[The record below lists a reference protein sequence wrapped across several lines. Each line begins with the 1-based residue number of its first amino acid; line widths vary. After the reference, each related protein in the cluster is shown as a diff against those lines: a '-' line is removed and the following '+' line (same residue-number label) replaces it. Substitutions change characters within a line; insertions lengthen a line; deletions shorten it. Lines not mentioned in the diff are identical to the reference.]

1 MNVNVRVLAKSQIVL
16 CSFAELVAVLSPMSV
31 KNVHTESSDACAP
44 LPAPGAPAST
54 KWTPS
59 AIQARKR
66 KLTRIFWLLA
76 AVQII
81 INLDGGAVP
90 AGLLHIGATFDMDT
104 SELGLLAMLVYQG
117 VALGCLTVGP
127 ATRYMSPLRF
137 TQLTMALNIMC
148 TCLFGA
154 AQSMGML
161 LAFRLLIGFLQAMPA
176 VYFPVWVD
184 EFAPAD
190 AVTFWMALINAGG
203 PLGITIGYVFSGAM
217 TSGELDPTLEAFV
230 PCATSDVRCA
240 WRVPFYLQSVAL
252 VLLFICVLLIPKSL
266 FDLGYDKPPA
276 EPKEPASALVAAPGQ
291 SSRRESAGSLQPS
304 APARDAPASAEK
316 VSAKKSLSGMPSLS
330 PDRSP
335 GNSPGLTPNAF
346 RTDVDQSEAPAS
358 LSVTEVDE
366 ERGDAQDNA
375 PAGATPKTTPKK
387 RNLICELFGNGPYI
401 FTVMGLSSLFFV
413 VTGVQVWVTSYIVV
427 VIGKSQAEVTPAFG
441 VTSITAPIIGV
452 LAGGI
457 FIDKIGGYKGE
468 AAMALTLKIC
478 FTFACLAATFAISC
492 AYVPN
497 AVADQ
502 GVRCITN
509 TSSPFYVAPD
519 DARATAGFWW
529 CIGLIF
535 ITLVF
540 GGAIIPAAMGCLVSA
555 VPPDM
560 RSVGSAVSMFC
571 FQQFGYAFSP
581 LASALI
587 GSLATFSREDIIDC
601 LAQTC
606 AGGVQT
612 ADCPSSA
619 IVDFEMKNAQTRASL
634 ELCFQVVMLC
644 GLLGVACFFA
654 AWRFAVAN
662 TCCTGGKVQT
672 AKLKVANVK
681 VVEVRTAE
689 DEIEIEISEISPKID
704 PNGPTVIG
712 DKF

>member
-1 MNVNVRVLAKSQIVL
+1 MFLISPSEI
-16 CSFAELVAVLSPMSV
+16 SVAFQDAAIDAARRNMTDAVAGPV
-31 KNVHTESSDACAP
+31 TPSDACAS

-54 KWTPS
+54 KWTPP

-66 KLTRIFWLLA
+66 KLSRIFWLLA
-76 AVQII
+76 TVQII
-81 INLDGGAVP
+81 INLDAGAVP
-90 AGLLHIGATFDMDT
+90 AGLLHIGATFDMGT

-137 TQLTMALNIMC
+137 TQLTMALNIAC
-148 TCLFGA
+148 TCFFGA
-154 AQSMGML
+154 AQSKGML

-190 AVTFWMALINAGG
+190 VVTFWMALINAGG

-217 TSGELDPTLEAFV
+217 TSGELDPTSEAFV

-252 VLLFICVLLIPKSL
+252 VLLFICMLLIPKSL
-266 FDLGYDKPPA
+266 FDLGQDKPPA
-276 EPKEPASALVAAPGQ
+276 EPKEPASAPVAAPGH
-291 SSRRESAGSLQPS
+291 SSRRESAG
-304 APARDAPASAEK
+304 
-316 VSAKKSLSGMPSLS
+316 MPSPS

-335 GNSPGLTPNAF
+335 GNSPGLAPKTTP
-346 RTDVDQSEAPAS
+346 TTSVDQSEAPAS
-358 LSVTEVDE
+358 LSVAEVDE
-366 ERGDAQDNA
+366 ERVNEYRGYA
-375 PAGATPKTTPKK
+375 PAETTPKTTPKK
-387 RNLICELFGNGPYI
+387 NNLICELFGNGPYI

-413 VTGVQVWVTSYIVV
+413 FTGVQVWVTSYVVV
-427 VIGKSQAEVTPAFG
+427 VIGKSQAEITPAFG

-452 LAGGI
+452 IAGGI

-478 FTFACLAATFAISC
+478 FAFACLAATFAITC
-492 AYVPN
+492 AYVPK

-540 GGAIIPAAMGCLVSA
+540 GCAIIPAATGCLVSA

-560 RSVGSAVSMFC
+560 RSVGSALSMFC
-571 FQQFGYAFSP
+571 FQQFGFAFSP

-619 IVDFEMKNAQTRASL
+619 VIDVEMKNAQTRASL

-662 TCCTGGKVQT
+662 TSRTSGEVQI
-672 AKLKVANVK
+672 AKPKVASV
-681 VVEVRTAE
+681 
-689 DEIEIEISEISPKID
+689 
-704 PNGPTVIG
+704 
-712 DKF
+712 